1 MADPFSI
8 LNWKRHWWA
17 FQLVAT
23 SINVFTIEPSLS
35 GRGPN
40 PIAHKTHVHHSRTS
54 PSSRCGVPYFLKTR
68 NMLHCKVG
76 PCVATCPILLICCF
90 NQPLTLFSFSCYCV
104 AIARKITCNVIKDN
118 SNNIVYCE
126 FHCTTNNMSAS
137 IFLCHFQI
145 NNAISQQH
153 ITSVKVSWSIPAG
166 WHFIRHCRVIPEA
179 ERIFHPC
186 AMGTCGQFWFN
197 SGFL

>member
-1 MADPFSI
+1 VVSFVFLHLVDKWRDPASNVHASGTIMADPFSI

-23 SINVFTIEPSLS
+23 SINVFTFEPSLS

-104 AIARKITCNVIKDN
+104 AIARKN
-118 SNNIVYCE
+118 
-126 FHCTTNNMSAS
+126 HMQ
-137 IFLCHFQI
+137 CH
-145 NNAISQQH
+145 
-153 ITSVKVSWSIPAG
+153 
-166 WHFIRHCRVIPEA
+166 
-179 ERIFHPC
+179 
-186 AMGTCGQFWFN
+186 
-197 SGFL
+197 